1 MTLPNFLIIGA
12 PKAGTT
18 SLKYG
23 LADHPDVFMAP
34 DKPVSEPHFLSYED
48 DQWPDWAVKDQA
60 TYEAL
65 FDNAGNAK
73 AVGEKSTWYLFSEA
87 APQKAAR
94 LLPDV
99 KVIAVLRDP
108 VVRAYSSYRFNLQL
122 GMESSDS
129 FDQAVARETKRIER
143 GCGFDKRYMR
153 AGLYAQQ
160 LERWFEAIGRER
172 VLVLIFED
180 LMDDPAV
187 HLQQSCEFL
196 GIDNVR
202 AVEPSHRNKTQKV
215 RSPKVL
221 RMVNKARSELGWLPG
236 PIKRLAV
243 NTVNRMNSS
252 NDPAPEFSP
261 ETARV
266 LAEQYREDVAKLS
279 GFIDRDLQALWLDPH
294 LGGD

>member
-23 LADHPDVFMAP
+23 LADHPEVFMAP

-48 DQWPDWAVKDQA
+48 DQWPDWAVKDQS

-65 FDNAGNAK
+65 FDSAGEAK
-73 AVGEKSTWYLFSEA
+73 AVGEKSTWYLYSQA
-87 APQKAAR
+87 APKRAAQH
-94 LLPDV
+94 LPDV

-122 GMESSDS
+122 GIESLDS
-129 FDQAVARETKRIER
+129 FDKALEREGKRIER
-143 GCGFDKRYMR
+143 GMGFDKRYMQ

-180 LMDDPAV
+180 LMDDAAV
-187 HLQQSCEFL
+187 HLHQACEFL
-196 GIDNVR
+196 GIDKPR
-202 AVEPSHRNKTQKV
+202 DMEPSHRNKTQKV

-221 RMVNKARSELGWLPG
+221 RMVNKARAELGWLPG

-243 NTVNRMNSS
+243 NTVNRLNRS
-252 NDPAPEFSP
+252 NDPPPEFSP
-261 ETARV
+261 ATARA
-266 LAEQYREDVAKLS
+266 LAEHYREDVAKLS
-279 GFIDRDLQALWLDPH
+279 GYLDRDLQSLWLDPH
-294 LGGD
+294 LRGD